1 MTRTITY
8 RNVPQLLLKTREAL
22 LCHFRPIITHFGLTE
37 QQWRIL
43 RTLSEN
49 ESLEP
54 REICE
59 KCHILSPSM
68 AGVLSRLEAME
79 LVKRSR
85 FAGDQRRVQV
95 SLTEKSE
102 KLVAEMAPLIEQ
114 QYVLLEESL
123 GKDLLNQ
130 VYTVL
135 DRVLAAEKKNVL
147 RIELPPRAAA
157 PLAEDSE
164 E

>member
-1 MTRTITY
+1 MSRPITY
-8 RNVPQLLLKTREAL
+8 RNVPQLLLKAREAL
-22 LCHFRPIITHFGLTE
+22 LCHFRPIINHFGLTE

-68 AGVLSRLEAME
+68 AGVLSRLEAMD

-85 FAGDQRRVQV
+85 FADDQRRVLV
-95 SLTEKSE
+95 ALTDKSE

-114 QYVLLEESL
+114 QYTLLEEAMGKELLSSL
-123 GKDLLNQ
+123 
-130 VYTVL
+130 YTVL
-135 DRVLAAEKKNVL
+135 DQVLAADKKDVA
-147 RIELPPRAAA
+147 RVELPAREEAAIV
-157 PLAEDSE
+157 E
-164 E
+164 

>member
-22 LCHFRPIITHFGLTE
+22 LCHFRPIISHYGLTE

-68 AGVLSRLEAME
+68 AGVLSRLEAMG
-79 LVKRSR
+79 LVRRSR
-85 FAGDQRRVQV
+85 FVGDQRRVQV
-95 SLTEKSE
+95 ALTDQSKSLVE
-102 KLVAEMAPLIEQ
+102 EMAPLIEQ
-114 QYVLLEESL
+114 QYNLLEESL
-123 GKDLLNQ
+123 GKDLLSQ
-130 VYTVL
+130 LYTVL
-135 DRVLAAEKKNVL
+135 DQVLASEKKDVK
-147 RIELPPRAAA
+147 RIDLPARPDWVKE
-157 PLAEDSE
+157 P
-164 E
+164 

>member
-1 MTRTITY
+1 MSRTITY

-68 AGVLSRLEAME
+68 AGVLSRLEAMD

-85 FAGDQRRVQV
+85 FADDQRRVQV

-123 GKDLLNQ
+123 GKELLSEL
-130 VYTVL
+130 YTVL
-135 DRVLAAEKKNVL
+135 DQVLAAEKKDVR
-147 RIELPPRAAA
+147 RIQLPARPETFAAEI
-157 PLAEDSE
+157 AEE
-164 E
+164 

>member
-8 RNVPQLLLKTREAL
+8 RNVPQLLLKAREAL
-22 LCHFRPIITHFGLTE
+22 LCHFRPIISHFGLTE

-49 ESLEP
+49 DSLEP

-79 LVKRSR
+79 LVRRSR
-85 FAGDQRRVQV
+85 FAGDQRRVSV
-95 SLTEKSE
+95 SLTDKSAT
-102 KLVAEMAPLIEQ
+102 LVAEMAPLIEQ
-114 QYVLLEESL
+114 QYTLLEASL
-123 GKDLLNQ
+123 GKDLLSQ
-130 VYTVL
+130 LYTVL
-135 DRVLAAEKKNVL
+135 DQVLAAEKGDVK
-147 RIELPPRAAA
+147 RISLPARTVSGEG
-157 PLAEDSE
+157 L
-164 E
+164 

>member
-1 MTRTITY
+1 MSRPITY
-8 RNVPQLLLKTREAL
+8 RNVPQLLLKAREAL
-22 LCHFRPIITHFGLTE
+22 LCHFRPIINHFGLTE

-85 FAGDQRRVQV
+85 FADDQRRVLV
-95 SLTEKSE
+95 ALTDKSE

-114 QYVLLEESL
+114 QYTLLEEAMGKELLSSL
-123 GKDLLNQ
+123 
-130 VYTVL
+130 YTVL
-135 DRVLAAEKKNVL
+135 DQVLAADKKDVA
-147 RIELPPRAAA
+147 RVELPAREEAAIV
-157 PLAEDSE
+157 E
-164 E
+164 